1 MFKHR
6 RSTDDFAEEIKAH
19 LELEADELR
28 REGWSE
34 DEARRKARVEFGN
47 VPAAQERFHLKSRIV
62 WLDNLRRDM
71 KFAIR
76 QLLKNRGFAAT
87 AILVL
92 ALGIGASVAIF
103 GFVDAALI
111 KPLPY
116 ESPSRLVS
124 MFESNQTGPRFHL
137 SYLDYQDWKRL
148 NHVFSSMAVY
158 EQDDFMLKTTAGTQ
172 QANGAR
178 VSDGF
183 FRTLGVT
190 PALGRDFYDG
200 EDIKS
205 SSSTVLLSYAA
216 WQKRFGARQDVVGQ
230 TVTLNGTL
238 ASVIGVL
245 PRNFHFAPAGPAE
258 FWLTIN
264 PSSDCNKMRGCH
276 NSYGVGRLRDGVSV
290 AAADAEMKTVA
301 QQLQKQYPDS
311 NRTRGA
317 LVISLTDVIIGDIR
331 PILLALLCGAG
342 LLLLIA
348 SVNVA
353 SLLLVRSENRK
364 REIAVR
370 GALGATPG
378 RLIRQFVTEGLL
390 LAISGS
396 ALGIASAYAAI
407 QILLKLLPP
416 DRLAEMPYLY
426 GTGLDAHVV
435 LFACLISLA
444 AGALFSLTPMLRL
457 SLFTARQGLTEG
469 GRNGAGVVW
478 RRFAANLVVVEL
490 ATAMMLLVAAG
501 LLGKSFYRLLHV
513 EMGLQPENLAMLQVL
528 GPSSSYAKDP
538 QKVEMERQVL
548 GRLTGLPGMKSVAVS
563 SDLPVGA
570 GDGIKAVG
578 IVGKPNLGN
587 YLEVNDREISSTYFT
602 TLQAQLLRGR
612 YFTEADD
619 ASRPRVTIINETFA
633 KRYFSGENPLGSR
646 INFGDVNSSLEI
658 VGVVDDIKEGPLDI
672 ATRPAMYMPFSQG
685 PDNSFFVIVRTS
697 QNPRLLLSAMAAS
710 IHEVDSEIAT
720 YNGVT
725 MTDHIRDSP
734 AAYLHRSSAW
744 LVGSFAAMALLLGV
758 VGLYGVIAYSVS
770 QRTKEIGIRMA
781 LGAQRWSVYQMVLRE
796 AGCLATTGIAIGAVC
811 SLAATSLLRGLLFG
825 IHPWDL
831 PTLAGVAGVLGVS
844 ALLASYI
851 PARRAA
857 SVDPVEAL
865 RTE

>member
-1 MFKHR
+1 
-6 RSTDDFAEEIKAH
+6 
-19 LELEADELR
+19 
-28 REGWSE
+28 
-34 DEARRKARVEFGN
+34 
-47 VPAAQERFHLKSRIV
+47 
-62 WLDNLRRDM
+62 
-71 KFAIR
+71 
-76 QLLKNRGFAAT
+76 
-87 AILVL
+87 
-92 ALGIGASVAIF
+92 
-103 GFVDAALI
+103 
-111 KPLPY
+111 
-116 ESPSRLVS
+116 
-124 MFESNQTGPRFHL
+124 
-137 SYLDYQDWKRL
+137 
-148 NHVFSSMAVY
+148 
-158 EQDDFMLKTTAGTQ
+158 
-172 QANGAR
+172 
-178 VSDGF
+178 
-183 FRTLGVT
+183 
-190 PALGRDFYDG
+190 
-200 EDIKS
+200 
-205 SSSTVLLSYAA
+205 
-216 WQKRFGARQDVVGQ
+216 
-230 TVTLNGTL
+230 
-238 ASVIGVL
+238 
-245 PRNFHFAPAGPAE
+245 
-258 FWLTIN
+258 
-264 PSSDCNKMRGCH
+264 
-276 NSYGVGRLRDGVSV
+276 
-290 AAADAEMKTVA
+290 
-301 QQLQKQYPDS
+301 
-311 NRTRGA
+311 
-317 LVISLTDVIIGDIR
+317 
-331 PILLALLCGAG
+331 
-342 LLLLIA
+342 
-348 SVNVA
+348 
-353 SLLLVRSENRK
+353 
-364 REIAVR
+364 
-370 GALGATPG
+370 
-378 RLIRQFVTEGLL
+378 
-390 LAISGS
+390 
-396 ALGIASAYAAI
+396 
-407 QILLKLLPP
+407 
-416 DRLAEMPYLY
+416 
-426 GTGLDAHVV
+426 
-435 LFACLISLA
+435 
-444 AGALFSLTPMLRL
+444 
-457 SLFTARQGLTEG
+457 
-469 GRNGAGVVW
+469 
-478 RRFAANLVVVEL
+478 
-490 ATAMMLLVAAG
+490 
-501 LLGKSFYRLLHV
+501 
-513 EMGLQPENLAMLQVL
+513 
-528 GPSSSYAKDP
+528 
-538 QKVEMERQVL
+538 MERQVL

-770 QRTKEIGIRMA
+770 QRTREIGIRMA

-811 SLAATSLLRGLLFG
+811 SLAATRLLRGLLFG